1 MEVSTHLCA
10 SDDQLK
16 LTVRSLL
23 TACSRTQVVQSR
35 AAFVTGQEVLEH
47 LLALKPELDTIKAA
61 HDDRRL
67 RFRQMKDDGIKTEP
81 EEREK
86 TWGGRDPQDG
96 LCSIVDEVSPS
107 PIRLQLTLRT

>member
-1 MEVSTHLCA
+1 M
-10 SDDQLK
+10 
-16 LTVRSLL
+16 RSL
-23 TACSRTQVVQSR
+23 CVCDQVLQSR

-47 LLALKPELDTIKAA
+47 LIALKPELDTIKAA

-67 RFRQMKDDGIKTEP
+67 RFRKIKDDGVKYEP

-96 LCSIVDEVSPS
+96 LWSIVDEVSP
-107 PIRLQLTLRT
+107 RTIHLN